1 MLFDRQRKDKL
12 LRLSTIGQGSATSGN
27 CSRRF
32 RNLCNREP
40 VLFFIETGWKLPR
53 FSDAKIEQIGTVCK
67 ARGGKAPL
75 TSTWSVNLDSKY
87 RPLKLYRRNH
97 VGTVGTLIWKIRA
110 ITIYTSWSYYL
121 NHLFSLIL
129 WKLDQSKNSRNHNLH
144 FEIFESCVFANFLKN
159 LFELKLDLLYF
170 HEKMRSDRT
179 ASSANPHPHLNQNFR
194 SLYYFMLGIDY
205 FGRLHEP
212 QESLHHQQY
221 PGPLYRSS
229 INWKTREITI
239 CQFLPCD
246 CLNHV
251 SSRKLKLYCIFTRKC
266 GATASSA
273 IRIPTWIKTSE
284 VQGIQWF
291 AI

>member
-1 MLFDRQRKDKL
+1 MIISFE
-12 LRLSTIGQGSATSGN
+12 S
-27 CSRRF
+27 F
-32 RNLCNREP
+32 
-40 VLFFIETGWKLPR
+40 V
-53 FSDAKIEQIGTVCK
+53 FSNFVE
-67 ARGGKAPL
+67 
-75 TSTWSVNLDSKY
+75 TWSVEKFAKSQFTLWDF
-87 RPLKLYRRNH
+87 RIVRFRKL
-97 VGTVGTLIWKIRA
+97 
-110 ITIYTSWSYYL
+110 
-121 NHLFSLIL
+121 F
-129 WKLDQSKNSRNHNLH
+129 
-144 FEIFESCVFANFLKN
+144 KN

-194 SLYYFMLGIDY
+194 SLCFFMLGIDY
-205 FGRLHEP
+205 FDGYTNLKN
-212 QESLHHQQY
+212 LFII
-221 PGPLYRSS
+221 SS
-229 INWKTREITI
+229 IQDLYTVPRSIEKLAKSAKS
-239 CQFLPCD
+239 QFLPCD